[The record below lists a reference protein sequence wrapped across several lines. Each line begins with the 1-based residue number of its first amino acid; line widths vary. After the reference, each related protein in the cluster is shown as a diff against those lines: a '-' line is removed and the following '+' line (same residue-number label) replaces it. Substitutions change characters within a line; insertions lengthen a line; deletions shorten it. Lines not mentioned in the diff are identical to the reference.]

1 MSRTERASS
10 GTRKLRRRPVF
21 VVVLLALA
29 VVAGLLYV
37 GSEGHIM
44 ALLPHPIIREKA
56 DIPKE
61 RLERG
66 TVQTVQPGGRG
77 GVGGLDL
84 SIHVL
89 QHDLDGWHIPL
100 TVFARPFTP
109 GRDMDLKVGQTR
121 SDARLGVAI
130 TLVALKGFEET
141 QAADLLFEPYQD
153 GPSIRQQADVPA
165 ERLREGEPHEL
176 RKGES
181 MKVGDD
187 YDTVSLGYCI
197 TKEEDGTYLVPIQLN
212 GGMNE
217 SKDMSMAVGQSRTVR
232 LYSFSYTVT
241 LLALNDIDG
250 RQGATLIATSAPI
263 H

>member
-1 MSRTERASS
+1 ME
-10 GTRKLRRRPVF
+10 
-21 VVVLLALA
+21 
-29 VVAGLLYV
+29 
-37 GSEGHIM
+37 I
-44 ALLPHPIIREKA
+44 LPHPIIRQEA
-56 DIPKE
+56 DIPQE
-61 RLERG
+61 RIDQGLVE
-66 TVQTVQPGGRG
+66 TLQPGGVARPG
-77 GVGGLDL
+77 DL
-84 SIHVL
+84 TATCTLRHN
-89 QHDLDGWHIPL
+89 LDGWHVLLMIS
-100 TVFARPFTP
+100 ARPFTP
-109 GRDMDLKVGQTR
+109 GRDMDLKVGQTQH
-121 SDARLGVAI
+121 DARLGVAV
-130 TLVALKGFEET
+130 TLLALSGFEGG
-141 QAADLLFEPYQD
+141 QAVKLLFEPYQD

-187 YDTVSLGYCI
+187 YATVSLGYCI

-217 SKDMSMAVGQSRTVR
+217 SRDMSMAVGQSRTVR

-241 LLALNDIDG
+241 LLALNDVDG